1 MKISRVSLGIA
12 LLFLIFLLSIFMGGL
27 LTVDRSALTAML
39 SEPSFFSAVLFSF
52 KTSFLAT
59 AIAFVIGV
67 PAGFYLARV
76 KGRLSRLLD
85 VLFDIPIVIPPL
97 ISGVLLLAFFNQPL
111 IKAVY
116 PFIFSTAGAVI
127 AQFFVAVPFTIKSA
141 KTAFTLVPP
150 IYERIA
156 MTLGARPFTS
166 FFDTTFKIALPGISS
181 GLMLTWLR
189 CMGEFGATLMVGGGI
204 PGKTEN
210 IPINVYLHLSSGDL
224 KLGIS
229 ISLLTVLF
237 VILCIFVI
245 NSVQFRFKRDQKLVS
260 QSQALLA
267 SLISWFKSRLQ

>member
-1 MKISRVSLGIA
+1 MKISRISLVIA
-12 LLFLIFLLSIFMGGL
+12 LLFLLFLVSIFAGGVL
-27 LTVDRSALTAML
+27 SVDRSAIAALL
-39 SEPSFFSAVLFSF
+39 SDPSFFLAVLFSL
-52 KTSFLAT
+52 KTSLVAT

-76 KGRLSRLLD
+76 KGRLARLLD

-97 ISGVLLLAFFNQPL
+97 ISGVLLLTFFNQPL

-116 PFIFSTAGAVI
+116 PFIFTTAGAVI

-156 MTLGARPFTS
+156 MTLGARPFSS

-181 GLMLTWLR
+181 GLILTWLR

-210 IPINVYLHLSSGDL
+210 IPINVYLHLSGGDL
-224 KLGIS
+224 KLGIA
-229 ISLLTVLF
+229 ISLLTVLL
-237 VILCIFVI
+237 VMLCIVFI
-245 NSVQFRFKRDQKLVS
+245 NGILFRFKGDQKWMQRS
-260 QSQALLA
+260 RAALSALF
-267 SLISWFKSRLQ
+267 SKIRSEG